1 MIMASN
7 SSVYDQLVQIA
18 ADKAPQGY
26 LAHYRDDLFRIDRE
40 CLEAPIAGQ
49 YIWILRTCGTAL
61 FPIAVGHDALWATYW
76 LDRGNTRESPSL
88 AYLLTL
94 ADNSVRPITYER
106 ATQLAHIPAPDGRK
120 VRFSLAGDRVEVA
133 A

>member
-1 MIMASN
+1 MISN
-7 SSVYDQLVQIA
+7 ISIYDQLVQIA
-18 ADKAPQGY
+18 ADKASQGY
-26 LAHYRDDLFRIDRE
+26 LAHYRDDLFRIDRNS
-40 CLEAPIAGQ
+40 LETPIADR
-49 YIWILRTCGTAL
+49 YIWILRGCGTAL
-61 FPIAVGHDALWATYW
+61 FPIATGHDALWATYW
-76 LDRGNTRESPSL
+76 LNQGNTPESPSL